1 MNKNKIRIGTRTS
14 KLAII
19 QTEMVIKELK
29 NAHNLIDTD
38 FEIVQIITTGDRLK
52 EQNISEEGGKVLFIK
67 ELELALLDNKIDM
80 AVHSYKDM
88 PAKLPEGLK
97 ITAVLEREDAR
108 DAIVSK
114 EFKSLY
120 ELPQNH
126 VMGSSSVRRRAFA
139 LSKRP
144 DLKFVP
150 FRGNVNTRLKKIEE
164 EEVPATIIAMAGV
177 KRLGMLNKMVSPI
190 SFEDM
195 LPAPTQG
202 IIAIE
207 TRDNDKETN
216 LLVSKINHKETCY
229 IAEAERAFLE
239 IVEGNCQQPLAALAN
254 LNKDEVTIKCQLASL
269 DGKRIET
276 VQKTAHISKAAHLGK
291 EAGLEL
297 KKKFGL

>member
-19 QTEMVIKELK
+19 QAEMVIKELK
-29 NAHNLIDTD
+29 KAYNLEEKD
-38 FEIVQIITTGDRLK
+38 FEIVQIITTGDKLK

-88 PAKLPEGLK
+88 PAKLPKGLK
-97 ITAVLEREDAR
+97 ISAVLEREDAR

-114 EFKSLY
+114 EYKSLS
-120 ELPQNH
+120 ELPKNH
-126 VMGSSSVRRRAFA
+126 VIGSSSVRRRAFA
-139 LSKRP
+139 LNKRP

-150 FRGNVNTRLKKIEE
+150 FRGNVNNRLKKIEDG
-164 EEVPATIIAMAGV
+164 EVPATIIAMAGV
-177 KRLGMLNKMVSPI
+177 KRLGMLGEMVSPI

-207 TRDNDKETN
+207 TQESDKETN
-216 LLVSKINHKETCY
+216 LLLSKINHKETSY
-229 IAEAERAFLE
+229 IARAERAFLE
-239 IVEGNCQQPLAALAN
+239 VVEGNCQQPLAALATLQN
-254 LNKDEVTIKCQLASL
+254 DLITIECKLASI
-269 DGKRIET
+269 DGKKLET
-276 VQKTAHISKAAHLGK
+276 VRKSGKISEAAEIGK